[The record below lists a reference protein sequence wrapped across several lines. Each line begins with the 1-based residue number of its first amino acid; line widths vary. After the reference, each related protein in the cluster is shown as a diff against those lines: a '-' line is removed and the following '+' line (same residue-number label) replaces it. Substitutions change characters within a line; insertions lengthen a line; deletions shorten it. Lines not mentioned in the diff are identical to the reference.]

1 MACVRRFKTG
11 LIMAVA
17 LSQKHEFNE
26 WTEFGPVV
34 FEHLSDT
41 PDVGCFQARF
51 VYFLLFRLDPVRV
64 LLLVARQNEHG
75 KNYIRLVE
83 RECLFRLVISHP
95 FLLANIHDRR
105 WRRRD

>member
-1 MACVRRFKTG
+1 
-11 LIMAVA
+11 MAVS

-41 PDVGCFQARF
+41 PDVGRFQARF
-51 VYFLLFRLDPVRV
+51 VYFLLFRLGPVRV
-64 LLLVARQNEHG
+64 LSLVARQNEHG

-83 RECLFRLVISHP
+83 RECLFLGKHTRPAVETTKLVTQVNHESFRHS
-95 FLLANIHDRR
+95 
-105 WRRRD
+105 